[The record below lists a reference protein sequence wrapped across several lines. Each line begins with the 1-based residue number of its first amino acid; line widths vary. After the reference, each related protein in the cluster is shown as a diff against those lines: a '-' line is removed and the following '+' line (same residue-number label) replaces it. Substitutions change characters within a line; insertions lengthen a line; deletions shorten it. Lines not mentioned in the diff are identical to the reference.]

1 MLRQEDF
8 NSTNPILYSIRMFW
22 TSTFILPKKVIHVI
36 EQYFNHFLWKGKCH
50 GNGDVRVAWDKVC
63 LPKQG
68 GGLGLKRVHDWNKA
82 SILKHIWHL
91 FTKSGSLWVAWVHE
105 NLLKGKCFWTVKK
118 HQDCTYGWRT
128 MLKLQEEARQ
138 FLRYEVGDGNK
149 IFLWHDNWH
158 PDGILFLKYG
168 YRIVYD
174 AASRVEA
181 KVASVLK
188 DKQWIW
194 NPVRSDALVNVQ
206 SKLFLVDRK
215 EILLFGLLPILV
227 NMCLLQLGRL

>member
-1 MLRQEDF
+1 MCFQILRQEDF
-8 NSTNPILYSIRMFW
+8 NSANPILYSIQMFW

-105 NLLKGKCFWTVKK
+105 NLLKGKCFWTVK
-118 HQDCTYGWRT
+118 
-128 MLKLQEEARQ
+128 
-138 FLRYEVGDGNK
+138 
-149 IFLWHDNWH
+149 
-158 PDGILFLKYG
+158 
-168 YRIVYD
+168 
-174 AASRVEA
+174 
-181 KVASVLK
+181 
-188 DKQWIW
+188 
-194 NPVRSDALVNVQ
+194 
-206 SKLFLVDRK
+206 
-215 EILLFGLLPILV
+215 
-227 NMCLLQLGRL
+227 